1 MAAFDEYH
9 MICDCDRNITV
20 DRMDNNTKLRFNSSD
35 IANLGVIHRFNLII
49 ENLSDEPLTIQ
60 IPSNILKRR
69 IMLNNNDSI
78 PVDISQYIYRTE
90 IEKGEH
96 HLPSLLNIKIL
107 SPTSDLL
114 ELESIYYE
122 FDLDLFKHENQA
134 ILDKICIA
142 KSYVDILQSRQ
153 HIESINFVTA
163 ESSQLSPWKI
173 VTVAGIVIGSL
184 YLFSRYL
191 SK

>member
-60 IPSNILKRR
+60 IPNNILKRR